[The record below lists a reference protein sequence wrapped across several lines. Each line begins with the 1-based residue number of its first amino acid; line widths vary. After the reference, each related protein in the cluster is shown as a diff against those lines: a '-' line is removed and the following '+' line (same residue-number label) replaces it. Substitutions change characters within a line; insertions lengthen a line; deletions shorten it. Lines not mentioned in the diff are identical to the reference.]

1 MRLFFL
7 TGLLLFVLLSGCVN
21 VTTLS
26 VRDLNQFPETTTRDF
41 LFATANGKAEAYL
54 TRPRGP
60 GPFPLM
66 LLLHGHSWFGIG
78 ASRLLP
84 AAQFFASELCYA
96 TLALSLP
103 GYGRTEIVGGPTAEM
118 TRQVVL
124 DAVKLA
130 RQLPWI
136 DANRLYVY
144 GFSRGA
150 VVATAMINQIE
161 SVKGALLLAGAYDL
175 PRLYRDTESIWI
187 KKLLNPNADLDP
199 KLQNFLPETD
209 RWSAPILILHGVQDP
224 MIPVS
229 QANLLHD
236 QLQRLGKPHRL
247 VLLPDRGH
255 WLRLDEIKQP
265 AVSFLKDNGG
275 SACSANVP

>member
-1 MRLFFL
+1 M
-7 TGLLLFVLLSGCVN
+7 VLLSGCVHA
-21 VTTLS
+21 TTLS
-26 VRDLNQFPETTTRDF
+26 VRDLSEFPEATTSDF

-66 LLLHGHSWFGIG
+66 LLLHGHSWVGLG

-84 AAQFFASELCYA
+84 AAQFFAHELCYA

-103 GYGRTEIVGGPTAEM
+103 GYGRTEIGGAPAAQI

-124 DAVKLA
+124 DAVQLA

-136 DANRLYVY
+136 DANRLYIY

-150 VVATAMINQIE
+150 VVAAAMINQIE
-161 SVKGALLLAGAYDL
+161 AVKGVLLLAGAYDL

-187 KKLLNPNADLDP
+187 KKLLNPNGDPDP
-199 KLQNFLPETD
+199 KLENFLPETD
-209 RWSAPILILHGVQDP
+209 RWSAPILILHGARDG

-229 QANLLHD
+229 QANLLRD
-236 QLQRLGKPHRL
+236 QLQSLGKPHRL

-265 AVSFLKDNGG
+265 AVSFLKENGG
-275 SACSANVP
+275 SACSTRVP